1 MDGRAECGWFHR
13 VVDRRFNTEEKT
25 VRTRIHL
32 INWLCGSRFQPRHK
46 ITKKD
51 WALAPEARITPS
63 MRIYETSSRSVCAG
77 CALIAMLGLAV
88 VVGAQGPPPPG
99 GFGRRGPGPGPGG
112 PMAGSFEFG
121 GLVGGFG
128 GKTVTGKPF
137 QAKFTIT
144 RVETLPNNTITNT
157 VIGIL
162 ARDSD
167 GSTYR
172 DVTLPAIGP
181 WASSGKP
188 QEFVYIKNVTKLM
201 DYIINVG
208 KGTYREFASR
218 PRNSAGTDRNSG
230 WGPREG
236 STGGGPGNETVND
249 NPSATY
255 SDPATGTSY
264 KVDDRKVTRTIPAGQ
279 IGNQNDIV
287 ITSERWY
294 SPDLE
299 LVLQETRSDPRF
311 GNSTYQV
318 TNIGA
323 TSVSFTPDPSL
334 KLVQGGRFDRGG
346 TRRGAG
352 KLPPSPPQD

>member
-1 MDGRAECGWFHR
+1 M
-13 VVDRRFNTEEKT
+13 
-25 VRTRIHL
+25 RTRMAHV
-32 INWLCGSRFQPRHK
+32 GY
-46 ITKKD
+46 
-51 WALAPEARITPS
+51 ALS
-63 MRIYETSSRSVCAG
+63 
-77 CALIAMLGLAV
+77 AMLGLALV
-88 VVGAQGPPPPG
+88 IGAQGPPPPG
-99 GFGRRGPGPGPGG
+99 GFGHRGPGPGG

-144 RVETLPNNTITNT
+144 RVETLPNNMITNT
-157 VIGIL
+157 VTGIL

-188 QEFVYIKNVTKLM
+188 QEFVYIKNVAKVM
-201 DYIINVG
+201 DYIIDVS
-208 KGTYREFASR
+208 KGTYRQLPSR
-218 PRNSAGTDRNSG
+218 AREAAGGDHNPGR
-230 WGPREG
+230 GPHMG
-236 STGGGPGNETVND
+236 PKGGGPGNETVTD

-255 SDPATGTSY
+255 SDPGTGKPYT
-264 KVDDRKVTRTIPAGQ
+264 VDDKKVTRTIPAGQ

-287 ITSERWY
+287 ITTERWY
-294 SPDLE
+294 SADLD

-311 GNSTYQV
+311 GTSTYQV

-323 TSVSFTPDPSL
+323 PSVTFTPDPSL
-334 KLVQGGRFDRGG
+334 KLVQGGKFGRDSGPGG
-346 TRRGAG
+346 FG
-352 KLPPSPPQD
+352 KLPPPPPPQD

>member
-1 MDGRAECGWFHR
+1 VTTRTARAGF
-13 VVDRRFNTEEKT
+13 T
-25 VRTRIHL
+25 L
-32 INWLCGSRFQPRHK
+32 IG
-46 ITKKD
+46 I
-51 WALAPEARITPS
+51 
-63 MRIYETSSRSVCAG
+63 M
-77 CALIAMLGLAV
+77 GLAAV
-88 VVGAQGPPPPG
+88 VWAQGPPPPG
-99 GFGRRGPGPGPGG
+99 GLGRRGLGPGPGG
-112 PMAGSFEFG
+112 PMAGSFELG

-157 VIGIL
+157 VTGIV
-162 ARDSD
+162 ARDAD

-181 WASSGKP
+181 WASSGIP
-188 QEFVYIKNVTKLM
+188 QEFIYIKNVAKMM
-201 DYIINVG
+201 DYLVNVA
-208 KGTYREFASR
+208 KGTYREFS
-218 PRNSAGTDRNSG
+218 PHPHKSPGGDSNPDK
-230 WGPREG
+230 GPHKG
-236 STGGGPGNETVND
+236 GNGGGPGNETVTD

-255 SDPATGTSY
+255 SDPGTGTSY

-294 SPDLE
+294 SADLD

-318 TNIGA
+318 TNIGPV
-323 TSVSFTPDPSL
+323 TVNFMPDPSL
-334 KLVQGGRFDRGG
+334 KLMQGGKFGAKGGPRGF
-346 TRRGAG
+346 RKQA
-352 KLPPSPPQD
+352 PPPPQN

>member
-1 MDGRAECGWFHR
+1 
-13 VVDRRFNTEEKT
+13 
-25 VRTRIHL
+25 
-32 INWLCGSRFQPRHK
+32 
-46 ITKKD
+46 
-51 WALAPEARITPS
+51 
-63 MRIYETSSRSVCAG
+63 
-77 CALIAMLGLAV
+77 
-88 VVGAQGPPPPG
+88 
-99 GFGRRGPGPGPGG
+99 
-112 PMAGSFEFG
+112 MAGSFEFG

>member
-1 MDGRAECGWFHR
+1 
-13 VVDRRFNTEEKT
+13 
-25 VRTRIHL
+25 VRTRTARAGFTL
-32 INWLCGSRFQPRHK
+32 IG
-46 ITKKD
+46 I
-51 WALAPEARITPS
+51 
-63 MRIYETSSRSVCAG
+63 M
-77 CALIAMLGLAV
+77 GLAAV
-88 VVGAQGPPPPG
+88 VCAQGPPTPG
-99 GFGRRGPGPGPGG
+99 GLGRRGLGPGPGG
-112 PMAGSFEFG
+112 PMAGSFELG

-157 VIGIL
+157 VTGIV
-162 ARDSD
+162 ARDAD

-181 WASSGKP
+181 WASTGKP
-188 QEFVYIKNVTKLM
+188 QEFIYIKNVAKMM
-201 DYIINVG
+201 DYLVNVA
-208 KGTYREFASR
+208 KGTYREFSPH
-218 PRNSAGTDRNSG
+218 PRKSPGGDSNPDK
-230 WGPREG
+230 GPHKG
-236 STGGGPGNETVND
+236 ANDGGPGNETVTD

-255 SDPATGTSY
+255 SDPGTGTSY

-294 SPDLE
+294 SADLD

-318 TNIGA
+318 TNIGPV
-323 TSVSFTPDPSL
+323 TVTFTPDPSL
-334 KLVQGGRFDRGG
+334 KLMQGAKFGAKGGPRGF
-346 TRRGAG
+346 RKQA
-352 KLPPSPPQD
+352 PPPPQN